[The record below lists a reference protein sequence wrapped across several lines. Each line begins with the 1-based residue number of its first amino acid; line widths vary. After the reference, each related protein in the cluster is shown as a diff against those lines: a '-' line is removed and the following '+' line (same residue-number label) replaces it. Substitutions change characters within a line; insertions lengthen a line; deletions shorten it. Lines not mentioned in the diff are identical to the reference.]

1 MTGRRVAVSTQER
14 HPWKAVLRTVLQLVI
29 GLAFA
34 APLVVAAI
42 TGDSAEAAGGA
53 LAVFLTVSAA
63 ITRLMAVP
71 YVNELLQRIGLG
83 AEPKSKPADP
93 NLTEEYHPVSRGD
106 LTILDGGNIT
116 ITGTGSL
123 DPNK

>member
-1 MTGRRVAVSTQER
+1 MTGRRVATTTQEQY
-14 HPWKAVLRTVLQLVI
+14 PWKAVLRTVLQLVI

-53 LAVFLTVSAA
+53 LAVFLAVSAT

-71 YVNELLQRIGLG
+71 FVNELLQRIGLG
-83 AEPKSKPADP
+83 TEPRPPAVVHDL
-93 NLTEEYHPVSRGD
+93 NLTEEYHEAVR
-106 LTILDGGNIT
+106 LDREAIYPDDG
-116 ITGTGSL
+116 
-123 DPNK
+123 KE

>member
-1 MTGRRVAVSTQER
+1 MTGRRVAISTQEQ

-34 APLVVAAI
+34 APLIVAAL

-71 YVNELLQRIGLG
+71 YINGLLRRFGLG
-83 AEPKSKPADP
+83 SEPKPKTETADP
-93 NLTEEYHPVSRGD
+93 NLTDWHDATR
-106 LTILDGGNIT
+106 
-116 ITGTGSL
+116 
-123 DPNK
+123 